1 MKTLLIVVAAL
12 FVMVGLAMLRDTDP
26 VQKPTPI
33 TNHVAPTPAEKRAQ
47 ERKSVVASCNAY
59 MESIRLY
66 TYSEL
71 SISQRGMKAACEGQL
86 QYPDLDIIKADAR

>member
-1 MKTLLIVVAAL
+1 MKYIMIVFVAVIA
-12 FVMVGLAMLRDTDP
+12 MVGLAMLHDDP

-33 TNHVAPTPAEKRAQ
+33 TNYVAPTPAEKRAQ

-71 SISQRGMKAACEGQL
+71 SMSQRGMREACQAQL
-86 QYPDLDIIKADAR
+86 QYPDQEIIKADAR

>member
-1 MKTLLIVVAAL
+1 MKTLLIVIVAL
-12 FVMVGLAMLRDTDP
+12 FAMVGLAMLHSDP
-26 VQKPTPI
+26 VQKPAPI
-33 TNHVAPTPAEKRAQ
+33 TNNVAPTPAEKRAQ

-59 MESIRLY
+59 MDSIRLY

-86 QYPDLDIIKADAR
+86 QYPDQEIIKADN